1 MFPSSN
7 PHRPSDRS
15 QKEKLTPATLVESV
29 AYSIQLFK
37 TNWRNLVT
45 IKKLLRQIERL
56 DRLSQA
62 ERMNLINDARQVS
75 HDIDKM
81 IQYAGEARSA
91 GV

>member
-1 MFPSSN
+1 
-7 PHRPSDRS
+7 
-15 QKEKLTPATLVESV
+15 V

-81 IQYAGEARSA
+81 IEYVGEARSA